1 MLQRRLGR
9 TGLDFS
15 VLSFGCGAVGGLMT
29 KGDAADQERAV
40 AYALDHGITYFDTA
54 AQYGDGTSETNL
66 GRILKKVK
74 NPAVRVGT
82 KVRLKTHEY
91 ADIAKAIPAALDAS
105 LQRLALDSVDL
116 YQLHNRAADAT
127 HDDALAADAFLSEVV
142 PAFQRLQKA
151 GKIRHF
157 GITAL
162 GDTPALTRVV
172 ESGAF
177 ATAQICYNALNPSA
191 GSALPGRDYP
201 AQDYDGLMQRAVK
214 AGMGTIGIRVLAGG
228 ALSGTEARHPLNVQT
243 VEPIG
248 SGADFKRDVDRA
260 RRLEPMI
267 REGHVASLPELSV
280 RFAISEPSLS
290 TTLVGIANQ
299 EQLKAAVT
307 AAEKGPLSADA
318 LDRLAELQRGFL
330 GEAR

>member
-74 NPAVRVGT
+74 NPAIRVGT

-228 ALSGTEARHPLNVQT
+228 ALSGTEARHRLNVQT

-299 EQLKAAVT
+299 EQLEAAVT